1 MANLRT
7 IVSNDSPIREENY
20 PRTWFLYRKNDVIE
34 IHVRHDSHSRP
45 FVVEKGA
52 A

>member
-7 IVSNDSPIREENY
+7 IFSNDSPIREENY
-20 PRTWFLYRKNDVIE
+20 PRIWFLHKKNDVIE
-34 IHVRHDSHSRP
+34 VHVRHDRHNRP
-45 FVVEKGA
+45 FVVDTNA